1 MLAKLAD
8 VPRHVWSSTVVISGR
23 YCADK
28 LRACTPRCGEQ
39 NGHVLLAPCVHS
51 SLMASVIDSLVQFF
65 LCFCTIVVT
74 NEDSRS
80 LD

>member
-8 VPRHVWSSTVVISGR
+8 VPRHVWSSTVVISCR

-28 LRACTPRCGEQ
+28 LRACAPRCGEQ
-39 NGHVLLAPCVHS
+39 NGHVLLAPCVHL